1 MTFNGYYGFCYGIFN
16 RIDMIVFVLIEENE
30 WGVDCLGVFANYN
43 DAKKEKY
50 DIIREAYNIPVDEI
64 AEEDLDNEISDFEV
78 SYTIMEREV
87 IL

>member
-1 MTFNGYYGFCYGIFN
+1 
-16 RIDMIVFVLIEENE
+16 MIVFVLIEENE
-30 WGVDCLGVFANYN
+30 WGVYCLGVFANYN

-64 AEEDLDNEISDFEV
+64 EEKDLDNEISDFEV
-78 SYTIMEREV
+78 HYTITEREV

>member
-1 MTFNGYYGFCYGIFN
+1 
-16 RIDMIVFVLIEENE
+16 MIVFVLIEENE
-30 WGVDCLGVFANYN
+30 WGVDCLGVFANYD

-64 AEEDLDNEISDFEV
+64 AYEDLDDEILDFQV

-87 IL
+87 IE

>member
-1 MTFNGYYGFCYGIFN
+1 
-16 RIDMIVFVLIEENE
+16 MIVYVLIEENE

-50 DIIREAYNIPVDEI
+50 DIIREAYDIPVDEI

-78 SYTIMEREV
+78 RYTIMEREV

>member
-1 MTFNGYYGFCYGIFN
+1 
-16 RIDMIVFVLIEENE
+16 MIVYVLIEENE

-50 DIIREAYNIPVDEI
+50 DIIREAYDIPVDEI

-78 SYTIMEREV
+78 RYTITEKEV

>member
-1 MTFNGYYGFCYGIFN
+1 
-16 RIDMIVFVLIEENE
+16 MIVFVLIEENE
-30 WGVDCLGVFANYN
+30 WGVYCLGVFANYN

-50 DIIREAYNIPVDEI
+50 DIIREAYDIPVDEI

-78 SYTIMEREV
+78 RYTITEKEV

>member
-1 MTFNGYYGFCYGIFN
+1 
-16 RIDMIVFVLIEENE
+16 MIVHVLLEENE

-50 DIIREAYNIPVDEI
+50 HIIRETYNIPVDEI

-87 IL
+87 I

>member
-1 MTFNGYYGFCYGIFN
+1 
-16 RIDMIVFVLIEENE
+16 MIVFVLIEENE
-30 WGVDCLGVFANYN
+30 WGVDCLGVFANYD

-64 AEEDLDNEISDFEV
+64 EEKDLDNEISDFEV
-78 SYTIMEREV
+78 RYTITEREV

>member
-1 MTFNGYYGFCYGIFN
+1 
-16 RIDMIVFVLIEENE
+16 MIVHVLLEENE
-30 WGVDCLGVFANYN
+30 WGVDCLVVFANYN

-50 DIIREAYNIPVDEI
+50 DIIRETYNIPVDEI

-87 IL
+87 I

>member
-1 MTFNGYYGFCYGIFN
+1 
-16 RIDMIVFVLIEENE
+16 MIVFVLIEENE

-78 SYTIMEREV
+78 RYTITEKEV

>member
-1 MTFNGYYGFCYGIFN
+1 
-16 RIDMIVFVLIEENE
+16 MIVFVLIEENE
-30 WGVDCLGVFANYN
+30 WGVYCLGVFANYD

-64 AEEDLDNEISDFEV
+64 EEKDLDNEISDFEV
-78 SYTIMEREV
+78 RYTITEREV

>member
-1 MTFNGYYGFCYGIFN
+1 
-16 RIDMIVFVLIEENE
+16 MIVFVLIEENE

-50 DIIREAYNIPVDEI
+50 DIIREAYDIPVDEI

-78 SYTIMEREV
+78 RYTITEKEV

>member
-1 MTFNGYYGFCYGIFN
+1 
-16 RIDMIVFVLIEENE
+16 MIVFVLIEENE

-64 AEEDLDNEISDFEV
+64 DEKDLDNEISDFEV
-78 SYTIMEREV
+78 RYTITEHEV

>member
-1 MTFNGYYGFCYGIFN
+1 
-16 RIDMIVFVLIEENE
+16 
-30 WGVDCLGVFANYN
+30 VFANYN

-50 DIIREAYNIPVDEI
+50 DIIRESYNIPVDEI
-64 AEEDLDNEISDFEV
+64 AEEDLDDEISAFVV

>member
-1 MTFNGYYGFCYGIFN
+1 
-16 RIDMIVFVLIEENE
+16 MIVFVLIEETE

-50 DIIREAYNIPVDEI
+50 DIIRETYNIPVDEI

-78 SYTIMEREV
+78 CYTIMEREV
-87 IL
+87 I

>member
-1 MTFNGYYGFCYGIFN
+1 
-16 RIDMIVFVLIEENE
+16 MIVHVLLEENE

-50 DIIREAYNIPVDEI
+50 DIIRETYNIPVDEI

-78 SYTIMEREV
+78 CYTIMEREV
-87 IL
+87 IE

>member
-1 MTFNGYYGFCYGIFN
+1 
-16 RIDMIVFVLIEENE
+16 MIVHVVLEENE

-50 DIIREAYNIPVDEI
+50 DIIRETYNIPVDEI

-87 IL
+87 I

>member
-1 MTFNGYYGFCYGIFN
+1 MTVY
-16 RIDMIVFVLIEENE
+16 VLIEENE

-50 DIIREAYNIPVDEI
+50 DIIREAYDIPVDEI

-78 SYTIMEREV
+78 RYTITEKEV

>member
-1 MTFNGYYGFCYGIFN
+1 
-16 RIDMIVFVLIEENE
+16 MIVFVLIEENE

-64 AEEDLDNEISDFEV
+64 EEKDLDNEISDFEV
-78 SYTIMEREV
+78 RYTITEREV

>member
-1 MTFNGYYGFCYGIFN
+1 
-16 RIDMIVFVLIEENE
+16 MIVFVLIEENE
-30 WGVDCLGVFANYN
+30 WGVDCLGVFANYD

-50 DIIREAYNIPVDEI
+50 DIIRKAYNIPVDEI

-87 IL
+87 I

>member
-1 MTFNGYYGFCYGIFN
+1 
-16 RIDMIVFVLIEENE
+16 MIVYVLIEENE

-78 SYTIMEREV
+78 RYTITEKEV

>member
-1 MTFNGYYGFCYGIFN
+1 
-16 RIDMIVFVLIEENE
+16 MIVFVLIEENE
-30 WGVDCLGVFANYN
+30 WGVYCLGVFANYN

-64 AEEDLDNEISDFEV
+64 EEKDLDNEISDFEV
-78 SYTIMEREV
+78 RYTITEREV

>member
-1 MTFNGYYGFCYGIFN
+1 
-16 RIDMIVFVLIEENE
+16 MIVFVLIEENE
-30 WGVDCLGVFANYN
+30 WGVNCLGVFANYD

-64 AEEDLDNEISDFEV
+64 AEEDLDDEISAFVV

-87 IL
+87 IE

>member
-1 MTFNGYYGFCYGIFN
+1 
-16 RIDMIVFVLIEENE
+16 MIVFVLIEENE

-50 DIIREAYNIPVDEI
+50 DIIREAYDIPVDEI
-64 AEEDLDNEISDFEV
+64 AEEDLDNEILDFEV
-78 SYTIMEREV
+78 RYTIMEREV

>member
-1 MTFNGYYGFCYGIFN
+1 
-16 RIDMIVFVLIEENE
+16 MIVHVLLEENE

-87 IL
+87 I